1 MLFLHYEQKSF
12 KYFNTSKFFVLYI
25 GSIFCLISYIS
36 FSNAILHIIKQREIM
51 RTVHHTMNALYSKFA
66 SEINNTL
73 HTILLFLCNNRKI
86 AAWR

>member
-1 MLFLHYEQKSF
+1 MLFLHYQQKSF
-12 KYFNTSKFFVLYI
+12 KYFNTSKFFAF
-25 GSIFCLISYIS
+25 FCLISYIS

-51 RTVHHTMNALYSKFA
+51 RTVHQTMNASYSKFA

>member
-1 MLFLHYEQKSF
+1 MNKNHLNISILVNSSLHI
-12 KYFNTSKFFVLYI
+12 YI
-25 GSIFCLISYIS
+25 GSIFCLIGCIS

-51 RTVHHTMNALYSKFA
+51 RTVHQTMNASYSKFA